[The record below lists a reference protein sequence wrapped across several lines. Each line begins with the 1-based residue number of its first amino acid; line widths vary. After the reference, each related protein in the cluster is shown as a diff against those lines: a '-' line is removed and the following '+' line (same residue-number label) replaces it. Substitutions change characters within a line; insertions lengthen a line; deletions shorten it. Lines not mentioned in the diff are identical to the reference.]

1 MCLPGTVE
9 AVRAR
14 DEAEGPRVD
23 RRAVLMG
30 AAGAALAAAFPA
42 SALANGHG
50 HGHGNGSHRRA
61 QDLTHTF
68 RAGFPIYG
76 NPPVFNP
83 PSRRTLVNI
92 VPDGFYAQE
101 WTFGE
106 HSGTHMD
113 APGHFITGGRFTPDI
128 TPAELMLPLFVVDIR
143 RKAAADP
150 DAMVSVDDI
159 RRAER
164 KHGHVR
170 RGSLVAMDSGWDKRA
185 GSEAA
190 FRNPD
195 SAGVYHFPGFSND
208 AVEWLIDERQSR
220 RGRRGHAQPRSGE
233 LDDLRRALHAAR
245 VEPIRARGPGEPRQ
259 GEAERRDGIRRRRP
273 VGARLRRPGA
283 RLGGLVADGEGPAAR
298 RPLPAHL

>member
-23 RRAVLMG
+23 RRTVLAG

-42 SALANGHG
+42 RALANGGGHG
-50 HGHGNGSHRRA
+50 HGHGSGRRT

-113 APGHFITGGRFTPDI
+113 APGHFITGGRHTPDI
-128 TPAELMLPLFVVDIR
+128 TLAELMLPLFVVDIR
-143 RKAAADP
+143 RKAAANA

-164 KHGHVR
+164 RHGHVR
-170 RGSLVAMDSGWDKRA
+170 RGSLVAMDSGWDARA
-185 GSEAA
+185 GSAA
-190 FRNPD
+190 SFRNPD
-195 SAGVYHFPGFSND
+195 SSGVYHFPGFSNE
-208 AVEWLIDERQSR
+208 AVEWLIDERKIAAIGVDTLSLDPGNSTTFDVHYTLLGSNRYGLEGLANLGKVRPNGTTAFVGVVPWEQ
-220 RGRRGHAQPRSGE
+220 GSGGP
-233 LDDLRRALHAAR
+233 AR
-245 VEPIRARGPGEPRQ
+245 VW
-259 GEAERRDGIRRRRP
+259 
-273 VGARLRRPGA
+273 
-283 RLGGLVADGEGPAAR
+283 AA
-298 RPLPAHL
+298 